1 MAYGP
6 GRGYQGKQAR
16 GGRGRGRSN
25 FGRGRGNNST
35 NNYKKELKFAPQGR
49 SNTSTYSSVKE
60 AIVQHVQKTYKNGH
74 DIAKSLKDQTMIN
87 LDSEEPIRT
96 ISNNNNDNERSIE
109 QSGYDIKYQE
119 ELRRHL
125 DRKDALQENVSKAYA
140 LIFTNYCTRLMQ
152 SRIEEHPNFE
162 STIEDDPFELL
173 KVIKTLM
180 HDAVRAQYPY
190 IAMTDGLT
198 RLLNIKQQE
207 NEQLLDYVK
216 RFKQTRDVTKSQIG
230 TRLLDTFI
238 EYQEDYINET
248 DDDEKKTMKIDAYEK
263 WMAYLLTKGS
273 NPVKYG
279 TLHKNLISQ
288 FSLGNDQYPK
298 TITAATDVLSNHRI
312 DQKFYDKRNNNNYN
326 RNRSSDNRS
335 KVNESDEDK
344 VKETSFN

>member
-25 FGRGRGNNST
+25 FGRGRGNNPVP
-35 NNYKKELKFAPQGR
+35 NFKKELKFAPQGR

-60 AIVQHVQKTYKNGH
+60 AIVQYVQKTYKNGH

-87 LDSEEPIRT
+87 LDTEEPIRA
-96 ISNNNNDNERSIE
+96 ISINNDDSERSIE

-119 ELRRHL
+119 QLRRHL
-125 DRKDALQENVSKAYA
+125 DRKDALKENVSKAYA
-140 LIFTNYCTRLMQ
+140 LIFTNYCTRPMQ
-152 SRIEEHPNFE
+152 SRIEEHPEFE
-162 STIEDDPFELL
+162 STIEDNPFELL
-173 KVIKTLM
+173 KVIKMLM

-207 NEQLLDYVK
+207 NEVLLDYVK

-238 EYQEDYINET
+238 EYQEDYVNET
-248 DDDEKKTMKIDAYEK
+248 DDDEKKTMKTEAYEK
-263 WMAYLLTKGS
+263 WMAYLLIKGS
-273 NPVKYG
+273 DPTKYG
-279 TLHKNLISQ
+279 MLQKNLTSQ

-298 TITAATDVLSNHRI
+298 TITATTDVLSNHKI
-312 DQKFYDKRNNNNYN
+312 DQKFYDKGNNNNNTYN
-326 RNRSSDNRS
+326 RNRSNDNTKTNES
-335 KVNESDEDK
+335 TEDKVNE
-344 VKETSFN
+344 TS